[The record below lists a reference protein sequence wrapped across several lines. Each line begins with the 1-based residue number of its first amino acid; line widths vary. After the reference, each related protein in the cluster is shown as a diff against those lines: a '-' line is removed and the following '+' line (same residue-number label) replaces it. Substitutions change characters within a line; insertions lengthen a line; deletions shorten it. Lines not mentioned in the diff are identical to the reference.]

1 MSSDYDVLVIGGGA
15 AGLTAAGV
23 ASSLGAKTL
32 LIEKDRLGGD
42 CTWTGCVPSKALLS
56 EAKKVHTA
64 SQVAGIKPR
73 KLVDFSHVMERVKDI
88 QQGIYKE
95 ADSPEAL
102 KKYGVQVAEGQAVF
116 TGSKTVQIEQGE
128 KTKNVTARKI
138 FIATGARPVVPPISG
153 LDDIDFLT
161 SDNLF
166 ELETQP
172 DKLVII
178 GGGPI
183 GVEMAQAFNRLGT
196 VVHVI
201 ESQASILPGS
211 THLSKSLQDILE
223 NEGVRVHTNARAERV
238 SSSDGEVSVITADD
252 DKIVGDKLLLAVG
265 RSPHTEP
272 LHLSQASV
280 SVDENGGIKTGA
292 YGRTSQ
298 RNIYAIGDVTGGP
311 QFTHQSEYEAKRAVF
326 RALFKLPLSEDRLT
340 PRVTYTD
347 PELAAV
353 GKSKRDLVSE
363 NQNYDTY
370 EFPYTKLDRAV
381 TENTTNGGVIVYTKA
396 KSDEI
401 LGAQVL
407 GPRAGELISEFGL
420 AIQNGLGLRDIAQT
434 VHPYPAYGLGVRR
447 VADQFMV
454 RNQPTWLLRIAKYV
468 FGYRGELFQP
478 DDNEIV

>member
-1 MSSDYDVLVIGGGA
+1 
-15 AGLTAAGV
+15 
-23 ASSLGAKTL
+23 
-32 LIEKDRLGGD
+32 
-42 CTWTGCVPSKALLS
+42 
-56 EAKKVHTA
+56 
-64 SQVAGIKPR
+64 
-73 KLVDFSHVMERVKDI
+73 
-88 QQGIYKE
+88 
-95 ADSPEAL
+95 
-102 KKYGVQVAEGQAVF
+102 
-116 TGSKTVQIEQGE
+116 
-128 KTKNVTARKI
+128 
-138 FIATGARPVVPPISG
+138 
-153 LDDIDFLT
+153 
-161 SDNLF
+161 
-166 ELETQP
+166 
-172 DKLVII
+172 
-178 GGGPI
+178 
-183 GVEMAQAFNRLGT
+183 LGT

-201 ESQASILPGS
+201 ESQTSILPGS
-211 THLSKSLQDILE
+211 THLSKRLQDILE

-238 SSSDGEVSVITADD
+238 SSSDGGVSVTTAGGGKIT
-252 DKIVGDKLLLAVG
+252 GDKLLLAVG

-272 LHLSQASV
+272 LHLSQAGV
-280 SVDENGGIKTGA
+280 RVDENGGIKTGA

-311 QFTHQSEYEAKRAVF
+311 QFTHQSEYKAKRAVF

-353 GKSKRDLVSE
+353 GRSKRDLVSE

-381 TENTTNGGVIVYTKA
+381 TENTTKGGIIVYTKA
-396 KSDEI
+396 KNDEI

-447 VADQFMV
+447 VADQVMV